1 MDDPYP
7 LKGKTTRATRKMLTQ
22 VDKIWSKF
30 FGTCAPVLSPSSDYV
45 TRLEESDYVTRL
57 EESDYVNNYVID
69 KTATPPSSLHPA
81 KNLKPKIVNQTRKE
95 ILFEGMGNSLVI
107 SIRTTEK
114 CLTNIGQEPERSG
127 RRTAGTGAT
136 PSAPAP
142 APGSVHTDEVVKY
155 LKWVRKNTHLPMNCF
170 VVAFGYLYRL
180 THPREET
187 GAGSTTSVRHPI
199 VFTRSNWRL
208 LVITAIMI
216 AQKFSHDESYPNSEI
231 VKLLGTKYTVKRLN
245 KMEVSILTGLNWD
258 CSFTLQEYKDY
269 CRYLRWYATLL

>member
-1 MDDPYP
+1 MDTHYP
-7 LKGKTTRATRKMLTQ
+7 LEGKKKKRGRSSRNILTQ
-22 VDKIWSKF
+22 FDKIWSKF
-30 FGTCAPVLSPSSDYV
+30 FVKPASVSS
-45 TRLEESDYVTRL
+45 TGSTSFEE
-57 EESDYVNNYVID
+57 
-69 KTATPPSSLHPA
+69 APPSTKCPDRTAEVS
-81 KNLKPKIVNQTRKE
+81 KNRNPKIITRTRKD
-95 ILFEGMGNSLVI
+95 ILFEGLGNSLVI

-127 RRTAGTGAT
+127 RRTAGSGAT
-136 PSAPAP
+136 PKAP

-155 LKWVRKNTHLPMNCF
+155 LKWVRKNTQLPMNCF
-170 VVAFGYLYRL
+170 VVACGYLYRL

>member
-30 FGTCAPVLSPSSDYV
+30 FGTCAPVLSPSSDVV

-57 EESDYVNNYVID
+57 EESD
-69 KTATPPSSLHPA
+69 KTAVPPSSLHPA

-114 CLTNIGQEPERSG
+114 CLTNGQKSA
-127 RRTAGTGAT
+127 AG
-136 PSAPAP
+136 PP
-142 APGSVHTDEVVKY
+142 VLHTEEVVKY
-155 LKWVRKNTHLPMNCF
+155 LKWVRRNTQLHMNCF
-170 VVAFGYLYRL
+170 VIAFGYLYRL
-180 THPREET
+180 VHSREEN
-187 GAGSTTSVRHPI
+187 GAGPSGSTSVRHHI

-216 AQKFSHDESYPNSEI
+216 AQKFNHDESYPNAEI
-231 VKLLGTKYTVKRLN
+231 VKLLKPEYTIKQLN
-245 KMEVSILTGLNWD
+245 KMEVVVLTELLWD
-258 CSFTLQEYKDY
+258 CSFTPQEYQDY
-269 CRYLRWYATLL
+269 YRYIRWYATLLL